1 MMPGTLSITVDIS
14 GLTVA
19 NEVLELIPGKIDV
32 LGLLLKI
39 LIDILKPA
47 ETTAVWTGPVNL
59 HGPLATEVDPDAV
72 FEISGVISGPGG
84 LFKTGLGKL
93 ILTGANMARRIKTAT
108 G

>member
-39 LIDILKPA
+39 
-47 ETTAVWTGPVNL
+47 
-59 HGPLATEVDPDAV
+59 
-72 FEISGVISGPGG
+72 S
-84 LFKTGLGKL
+84 
-93 ILTGANMARRIKTAT
+93 
-108 G
+108 